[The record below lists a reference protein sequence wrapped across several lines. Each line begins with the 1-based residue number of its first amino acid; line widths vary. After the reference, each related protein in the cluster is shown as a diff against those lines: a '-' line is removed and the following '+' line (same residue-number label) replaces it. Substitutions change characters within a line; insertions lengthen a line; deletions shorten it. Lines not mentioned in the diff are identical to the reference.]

1 MRFMSAPRLAAAVV
15 LVLALGSGP
24 LTVATA
30 TAGPVN
36 PSFPNPGAP
45 DNGQQPKKDEHVDK
59 AEKLGGGLITKMID
73 SAADTL
79 KCTLNIPLPTV
90 KCG

>member
-1 MRFMSAPRLAAAVV
+1 M
-15 LVLALGSGP
+15 LVLALGSCP

-30 TAGPVN
+30 TAAPVN

-45 DNGQQPKKDEHVDK
+45 ENGQQQKKDEHVDK

-73 SAADTL
+73 TAADTL
-79 KCTLNIPLPTV
+79 KCSLNIPIPSV
-90 KCG
+90 KC

>member
-1 MRFMSAPRLAAAVV
+1 MRLSIRTAVAAGTLA
-15 LVLALGSGP
+15 LALGTAP
-24 LTVATA
+24 ILAATA
-30 TAGPVN
+30 TAAPN

-45 DNGQQPKKDEHVDK
+45 DNGQQPKKDEHLDK

>member
-1 MRFMSAPRLAAAVV
+1 MSAPRLVAAAV
-15 LVLALGSGP
+15 LVLALGAGP
-24 LTVATA
+24 LTMATA

-45 DNGQQPKKDEHVDK
+45 DSNGQQPKKDEHVDK
-59 AEKLGGGLITKMID
+59 AEKLGGGLITKLID

-79 KCTLNIPLPTV
+79 KCTLNIPIPTV

>member
-1 MRFMSAPRLAAAVV
+1 MSIRIAVAAGA
-15 LVLALGSGP
+15 LTLALASGP
-24 LTVATA
+24 FTVATA
-30 TAGPVN
+30 TAAPVN

-45 DNGQQPKKDEHVDK
+45 DNGQQPKKDEHLDK

>member
-1 MRFMSAPRLAAAVV
+1 MRLSTRTVVAAG
-15 LVLALGSGP
+15 VLALAIGATP
-24 LTVATA
+24 LTAATA

-45 DNGQQPKKDEHVDK
+45 DTGQQPKKDEHVDK